1 MTLSI
6 ILDTNFLLYILKFK
20 VDLNSIIADENLEI
34 YVSESVISELKSL
47 KNLRTKE
54 GRLAFIALKLLE
66 EGNFKIVKSV
76 SSKVDEDLL
85 ILAKKYGFIVATNDK
100 DLRKKLKMNNIK
112 TICLRNKKKIE
123 VV

>member
-1 MTLSI
+1 MTISI

-34 YVSESVISELKSL
+34 YVSESVINELKSL

>member
-1 MTLSI
+1 MTISI